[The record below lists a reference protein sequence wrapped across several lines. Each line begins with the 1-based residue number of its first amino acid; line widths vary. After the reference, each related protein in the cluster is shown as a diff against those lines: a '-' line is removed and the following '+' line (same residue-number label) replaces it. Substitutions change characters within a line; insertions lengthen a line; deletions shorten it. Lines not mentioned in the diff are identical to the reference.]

1 MREYRMV
8 VHFEWLRLR
17 LGMMGSV
24 ADGVWRLLWRIEDLV
39 RTGSKL
45 YLSLLSNIVSRL
57 E

>member
-8 VHFEWLRLR
+8 VRFEWLRLR

-39 RTGSKL
+39 RMGSKL